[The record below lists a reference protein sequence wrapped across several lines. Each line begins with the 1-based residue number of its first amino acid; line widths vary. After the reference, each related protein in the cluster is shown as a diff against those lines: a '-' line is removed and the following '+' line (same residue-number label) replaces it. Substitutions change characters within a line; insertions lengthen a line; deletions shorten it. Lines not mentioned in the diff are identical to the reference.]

1 MTTTRYTPKD
11 LNGMT
16 LKSLEQAAT
25 ELGLTV
31 TKNHSRAKRARL
43 ILDKY
48 NELDLASS
56 SDDPP
61 SKDPLTLA
69 DPKPAF
75 ERLIDG
81 STMADAVGQGDTP
94 PPQRGGVRPGA
105 GRPEGMTDE
114 LAAFNRLS
122 KIPHPAIKATLQSL
136 FSAWAARTCDDVRL
150 TEPEAIDLA
159 LSWTNTLE
167 LVGVAQRIPLWTQVV
182 LCNLWTTF
190 NIVAKK
196 RTIACNAAA
205 ARQAAQAA
213 QQVTVN

>member
-1 MTTTRYTPKD
+1 
-11 LNGMT
+11 MT

-31 TKNHSRAKRARL
+31 TKNHSRAKRARM

-48 NELDLASS
+48 NELDLASG
-56 SDDPP
+56 SDESPP
-61 SKDPLTLA
+61 SKDPLLLA
-69 DPKPAF
+69 DPKPVF
-75 ERLIDG
+75 ERLCDG
-81 STMADAVGQGDTP
+81 SHTDDVDKGDTP

-114 LAAFNRLS
+114 LAAFHRLS

-136 FSAWAARTCDDVRL
+136 FSAWAARTCDEVRL
-150 TEPEAIDLA
+150 TEAEAVDLA

-182 LCNLWTTF
+182 LCNLWTTY
-190 NIVAKK
+190 NIVAAK
-196 RTIACNAAA
+196 RTIAGNAAM
-205 ARQAAQAA
+205 ARKAAQAA